1 MSRDILPTDD
11 DFAQWTPKQPTELRV
26 EGEPMTVA
34 VDIKTGAVVG
44 QVIGRGPREPIR
56 QIHGAYMP
64 PAWEGEWLRLLT
76 KDGYTTVPA
85 ASVRLEKV

>member
-44 QVIGRGPREPIR
+44 QVLDETPDET
-56 QIHGAYMP
+56 
-64 PAWEGEWLRLLT
+64 LRRDPTAQRLYLLLT